1 MEPSMKGATD
11 WHSPPPPSFPSAQ
24 ITVEWRLMT
33 DKLAN
38 AFHILRN
45 SLNSK
50 IGNSVILYAELR
62 IDTRPLVEKS
72 YIRVKT
78 ETDWQ
83 KGQSWIQLWRLWQLG
98 TMHWSG
104 GECVSEGVTST
115 IENTIWLNDLDKV
128 PKNKET
134 KNTPLCLI
142 TCCPPI

>member
-1 MEPSMKGATD
+1 
-11 WHSPPPPSFPSAQ
+11 
-24 ITVEWRLMT
+24 MT

-38 AFHILRN
+38 ALHILRN

-50 IGNSVILYAELR
+50 NGNSVILYEELR

-83 KGQSWIQLWRLWQLG
+83 KGQSWIQLRRFWQLE
-98 TMHWSG
+98 TMHGSG

-134 KNTPLCLI
+134 KTKTLVFL
-142 TCCPPI
+142 